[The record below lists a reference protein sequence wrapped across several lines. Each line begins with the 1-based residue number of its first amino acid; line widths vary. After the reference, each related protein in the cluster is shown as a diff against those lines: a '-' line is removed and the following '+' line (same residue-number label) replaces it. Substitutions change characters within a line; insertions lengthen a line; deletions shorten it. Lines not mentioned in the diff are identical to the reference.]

1 MLNDK
6 LNATFKLKII
16 NDMIINHFVAF
27 TLSPNNIKMPTGD
40 WMVANVSKNAIK
52 AFKKMKFNDLLFQ
65 YISNS
70 TFIKTI
76 TYSKQK

>member
-1 MLNDK
+1 
-6 LNATFKLKII
+6 
-16 NDMIINHFVAF
+16 
-27 TLSPNNIKMPTGD
+27 
-40 WMVANVSKNAIK
+40 MVANVSKNAIK